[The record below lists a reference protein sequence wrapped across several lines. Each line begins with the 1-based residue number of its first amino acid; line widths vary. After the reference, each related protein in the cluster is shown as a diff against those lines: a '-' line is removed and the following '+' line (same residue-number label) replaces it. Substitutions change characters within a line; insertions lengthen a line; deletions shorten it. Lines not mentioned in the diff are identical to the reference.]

1 MRRLSLLWN
10 LLDIEPHPAA
20 GGCDEPACS
29 MHRDG
34 LMSADTFIAHVAGHS
49 GVSFERAEHVTRVV
63 LAGLGSYLSS
73 ATRQF
78 VADELPARLGGMLH
92 EVAGVA
98 IPLEERVLD
107 TADTAGRARELVAS
121 VCRVLAEEL
130 SNDALRALR
139 ARLPPSLAELLATP
153 GQDLATRP
161 PEPRRNATLAT
172 GRPGARHPIS
182 ESHPIDHQTGSVA
195 EANPHGGA
203 KLSSSPGTTQERRH
217 ETFAE
222 GQPGHDHSLAGVR
235 RE

>member
-1 MRRLSLLWN
+1 
-10 LLDIEPHPAA
+10 
-20 GGCDEPACS
+20 
-29 MHRDG
+29 
-34 LMSADTFIAHVAGHS
+34 MSADTFITHVAGHG
-49 GVSFERAEHVTRVV
+49 GVSFERAEQVTRVV
-63 LAGLGSYLSS
+63 LAGLGSYLTS

-78 VADELPARLGGMLH
+78 VADELPAPLGVTLQD
-92 EVAGVA
+92 VSGVA

-107 TADTAGRARELVAS
+107 MAGTAGRARELVAS

-130 SNDALRALR
+130 SNAGLTALRAG
-139 ARLPPSLAELLATP
+139 LPPSLAELLATP
-153 GQDLATRP
+153 GQDLSTRP
-161 PEPRRNATLAT
+161 PAPRRNATLAT
-172 GRPGARHPIS
+172 GRPGAGHPIS

-222 GQPGHDHSLAGVR
+222 GQPGYDHPLAGVR